1 MIYLLFGQPGSGKT
15 VLGSMLAAHLS
26 TGFHIDGDEFRA
38 LFSNNNYDRGGREE
52 NIKNAN
58 AVATYLN
65 HTQDQD
71 VILTLVNPYE
81 HLRDEL
87 KQINPGHV
95 VEILLTS
102 TRELKREFH
111 VEDFEIGNPTIS
123 LNTDSRE
130 EDTFDTLITCMEKK
144 GYINQ

>member
-1 MIYLLFGQPGSGKT
+1 MIYLLYGQPGSGKT

-26 TGFHIDGDEFRA
+26 NGFRIDGDEFRA
-38 LFSNNNYDRGGREE
+38 LFSNDNYDQGGREK

-65 HTQDQD
+65 HTQNQD

-81 HLRDEL
+81 CLREEL
-87 KQINPGHV
+87 KQINPGQV
-95 VEILLTS
+95 VEILLAS

-111 VEDFEIGNPTIS
+111 VEEFEIGNSTIS

>member
-1 MIYLLFGQPGSGKT
+1 MIYLLYGQPGSGKT

-26 TGFHIDGDEFRA
+26 TGFHIDGDEFRK

-87 KQINPGHV
+87 KRINPGEV
-95 VEILLTS
+95 LEVLLNS

-111 VEDFEIGNPTIS
+111 VEDFEIGNPSIS

-130 EDTFDTLITCMEKK
+130 EDTFETLITCMEKK

>member
-1 MIYLLFGQPGSGKT
+1 MIYLLYGQPGSGKT

-87 KQINPGHV
+87 KQINPGQV
-95 VEILLTS
+95 VEVLLVT

-111 VEDFEIGNPTIS
+111 VEEFEIGNPTIS

>member
-1 MIYLLFGQPGSGKT
+1 MIYLLYGQPGSGKT
-15 VLGSMLAAHLS
+15 VLGSMLAAHHS
-26 TGFHIDGDEFRA
+26 TGFRIDGDEFRT
-38 LFSNNNYDRGGREE
+38 LFSNDNYDRGGREE

-65 HTQDQD
+65 HIQDQD

-87 KQINPGHV
+87 KQINPGQV
-95 VEILLTS
+95 VEVLLVT

-111 VEDFEIGNPTIS
+111 VENFEAGNPAIS

-130 EDTFDTLITCMEKK
+130 EDTFETLINCMEKK

>member
-1 MIYLLFGQPGSGKT
+1 MIYLLYGQPGSGKT

-26 TGFHIDGDEFRA
+26 TGFHIDGDEFRK

-58 AVATYLN
+58 AVANYLN

-81 HLRDEL
+81 NLRDEL
-87 KQINPGHV
+87 KQINPGQV
-95 VEILLTS
+95 LEVLLSS

-111 VEDFEIGNPTIS
+111 VEEFEIGNPTIS